1 MVENMIIKEAKFIKS
16 SSNLSECPKIKLP
29 EYVFLGRSNVGKSS
43 LINMLVNQNK
53 LSKISSKPGKTQL
66 INHFTINGSLYF
78 VDLPGYGWAK
88 ASKSNREKWDKMTK
102 EFLVNSDKIS
112 LIFILVDIRLKPQ
125 KIDIEYINYIG
136 KNKLPLNI
144 IFTKSDKETKS
155 KIKSNI
161 YDFLSELSKYWS
173 KTPNYFISSSM
184 KNIGREEI
192 LKHIFTINKSLL
204 R

>member
-16 SSNLSECPKIKLP
+16 STTLSECPEKKLP

-66 INHFTINGSLYF
+66 INHFEIDNNLYF

-88 ASKSNREKWDKMTK
+88 TSKSNRDKWDNMTK
-102 EFLVNSDKIS
+102 NFLINSDKIS
-112 LIFILVDIRLKPQ
+112 LIFILIDLRLEPQ
-125 KIDIEYINYIG
+125 KIDIDYINYIG
-136 KNKLPLNI
+136 KNKLPLNL
-144 IFTKSDKETKS
+144 IFTKSDKVKKS
-155 KIKSNI
+155 KITSNI
-161 YDFLSELSKYWS
+161 DNFLNELSKYWS
-173 KTPNYFISSSM
+173 STPNYFVSSSL

-192 LKHIFTINKSLL
+192 LNHIFNINKSILK
-204 R
+204 